1 VDNHGAAFFV
11 QLSQGG
17 QAAEAGLIAQGIEDG
32 LEDLPNPASA
42 IIHAGINNRPADTN
56 EFCSLGVGDE
66 DIGCASDTA
75 IEPDTET
82 GSGLLYLLM
91 DLPEDIDRA
100 NGVEDEA
107 AAVVADINAVR
118 S

>member
-1 VDNHGAAFFV
+1 M

-17 QAAEAGLIAQGIEDG
+17 KAAEAGLIAQGTEDR

-42 IIHAGINNRPADTN
+42 IIHAGINNRPADAN
-56 EFCSLGVGDE
+56 EFRSLGEGDQ
-66 DIGCASDTA
+66 DISCASDTA
-75 IEPDTET
+75 IKPDTET
-82 GSGLLYLLM
+82 GIGLLYLLM

>member
-1 VDNHGAAFFV
+1 MDNHGAAFFV

-32 LEDLPNPASA
+32 LEDLPDPASA
-42 IIHAGINNRPADTN
+42 IIHAGINDRPADAN
-56 EFCSLGVGDE
+56 EFRSLGEGDQN
-66 DIGCASDTA
+66 IGCASDTA

-82 GSGLLYLLM
+82 GIGLLHLLM
-91 DLPEDIDRA
+91 DLLEDIDRA
-100 NGVEDEA
+100 DGVEDEA
-107 AAVVADINAVR
+107 AAVVTDIDAVG

>member
-1 VDNHGAAFFV
+1 V

-17 QAAEAGLIAQGIEDG
+17 KAAEAGLIAQGIKDR
-32 LEDLPNPASA
+32 LEDLADPASA
-42 IIHAGINNRPADTN
+42 IIHAGINDRPADAN
-56 EFCSLGVGDE
+56 EFRSLGEGDQ
-66 DIGCASDTA
+66 DISCASDTA

-82 GSGLLYLLM
+82 GIGLLHLLM
-91 DLPEDIDRA
+91 DLLEDIDRA
-100 NGVEDEA
+100 DGVEDEA